1 MGEVVIDDFLSFGA
15 GDVAEALGEAEG
27 RDTVRDAEVDHF
39 SGAALI
45 AVDLLGGDVEEACG
59 GGGMDV
65 LPGAEGFEE
74 SGILTEGGEDA
85 ELDLR
90 VVGGEELPTVARDE
104 GFADLP
110 ASLAADGDVLEVGV
124 VGGEASGGGLGLAEV
139 CVYALGDG
147 VDGCGQGVDVGG
159 FELRELAVLEDLCDD
174 GVIVGKGC

>member
-1 MGEVVIDDFLSFGA
+1 MGEVVVDDFLSFGA

-45 AVDLLGGDVEEACG
+45 AVDLLGGDIEEACG

-85 ELDLR
+85 ELDLG

-104 GFADLP
+104 GFAYLP
-110 ASLAADGDVLEVGV
+110 ASARCGRGC
-124 VGGEASGGGLGLAEV
+124 SGGWGRWRERRPVAVWVWPKCV
-139 CVYALGDG
+139 CTRWVTGSTAAG
-147 VDGCGQGVDVGG
+147 
-159 FELRELAVLEDLCDD
+159 RAST
-174 GVIVGKGC
+174 